1 MTRASVRGRRGVMAC
16 ATLLCAWRA
25 LGADGDMAEVRL
37 PLERYDALVH
47 GSRPDEPVLPAAY
60 ALGAARV
67 TVNVSDPPRAIADAE
82 LSIRVP
88 RDGWVAVPVLPAGTA
103 VSSVTVGGAPA
114 QLAALPLGLCW
125 IAEKAGSYEM
135 AISYRADASRSES
148 GYGLGLPVPAAS
160 AITIDARLPGVDIDV
175 SVIPSAGVT
184 IAAAGGA
191 TTVSA
196 TVPTTTGVQIAWH
209 APGRTRPAIGRASY
223 RGEIKG
229 EAAAFTASLDVDCFT
244 SESTTLPV
252 LPGSATL
259 RNIAV
264 DGHDAPIVSE
274 GANHA
279 TLIRGLGHHTVV
291 VELEVPIV
299 RGDGPARVEMDVL
312 PIPVSRFEVRMA
324 GKKDLQVVPAADVAQ
339 RLEGG
344 ATVATMFVPQTSHV
358 TLRWAEAVPEEIK
371 AEVQWSASITHVVS
385 ASEGL
390 LQVHAYLAYEVTRG
404 ESNVVSLDV
413 PREVEVN
420 RISSPSGAVVDWRDA
435 APPGQPRRIDVF
447 LDRKVRGELP
457 IEVLYD
463 RPLVEGAPTA
473 LPLLRAIGPQR
484 QHGIVVLLAGR
495 EVSLSPGDVG
505 AAVRV
510 GENQIPGSLRETLG
524 SPVTHTL
531 KYPGDP
537 PGMTV
542 VAAPPE
548 KKPARFDASVETLVS
563 VGEAALRGCAIV
575 QLDVKS
581 SAIGEL
587 SLALPP
593 DVTLLGLSGPSIRE
607 HTVVASEGAQ
617 QIAVMFTEEMEGRC
631 RIELSWERLFPGDRA
646 SVPLVTVGGAD
657 VEQGRVAVESL
668 SAAEVKAAAA
678 SNVTAIDVGELP
690 RELVLR
696 TANPILLAY
705 RYAHARSAPEITLEV
720 TRHRVVG
727 VLEAVIEEA
736 AYRTLVTRDG
746 LLVTTAD
753 FVVKNSRQQFL
764 RVALPAGSTVW
775 SALVDGRREA
785 RDGRGIVRCDPRQD
799 RQLDARLPGADRLPD
814 EGTTHRP
821 SRDRPCD
828 ARPAGG
834 HPGHAH
840 ALGRL
845 SPRRVHLRRSEE
857 QHGPRHADAPV
868 GSARAAA
875 GTRRARDGARDRRSR
890 VGQALRVREALREP
904 GRRRCLALDR
914 LRIAGGSACGA
925 GGRPVRDASGLGGSL
940 DAARRRRAPCGAHRD
955 GGGARDDRRRRL
967 GLRRQRASRRRHVDR
982 RGRSH
987 RRGGRLAPRPEEVV
1001 MRAALAPPEL
1011 SLTLEALESVV
1022 LGKRHAASAC
1032 LVALLSE
1039 GHVLVEDTPGL
1050 GKTTL
1055 ARGIAR
1061 VLGLSARRI
1070 QFTSDLLPSD
1080 VTGVSVYDPGTGAF
1094 VFREGPVFC
1103 NVLLAD
1109 EINRSGPRTQSALL
1123 EAMSEGT
1130 VSAERETR
1138 ALPRPFMVIATQN
1151 PIEHHGTYPLPDSE
1165 LDRFLLRIR
1174 MGYPAQAEERRMIED
1189 RRLRDPLDGLEP
1201 VLSRELVLDLVARA
1215 RRVVCRDAVM
1225 DYLLRVVG
1233 ATRCHGGIEIG
1244 CSPRGSLM
1252 WFRAAQARAFLEGR
1266 SAVLPD
1272 DLKALAI
1279 PVLAHRLV
1287 LRAGAPA
1294 GAAERLVGEICDTVP
1309 VLS

>member
-775 SALVDGRREA
+775 SALVDGRREKPATGAGSSDAILVKIVSSTRGFPVRIVYQTKGPRIGRLGTVRATLA
-785 RDGRGIVRCDPRQD
+785 RPEGILVTRTRWDVYLPDGFTYGDPRSNMDLAMQMPRSGLHERPRERGERGTALAID
-799 RQLDARLPGADRLPD
+799 VPASGKHFAFEKLYANQGDGDAWLSIGYASQGGAR
-814 EGTTHRP
+814 
-821 SRDRPCD
+821 
-828 ARPAGG
+828 AGQAVVLFATLLG
-834 HPGHAH
+834 WAG
-840 ALGRL
+840 ALTL
-845 SPRRVHLRRSEE
+845 
-857 QHGPRHADAPV
+857 
-868 GSARAAA
+868 RAAA
-875 GTRRARDGARDRRSR
+875 ARRAG
-890 VGQALRVREALREP
+890 L
-904 GRRRCLALDR
+904 
-914 LRIAGGSACGA
+914 IAMA
-925 GGRPVRDASGLGGSL
+925 
-940 DAARRRRAPCGAHRD
+940 
-955 GGGARDDRRRRL
+955 
-967 GLRRQRASRRRHVDR
+967 
-982 RGRSH
+982 
-987 RRGGRLAPRPEEVV
+987 
-1001 MRAALAPPEL
+1001 AALV
-1011 SLTLEALESVV
+1011 TIVV
-1022 LGKRHAASAC
+1022 A
-1032 LVALLSE
+1032 
-1039 GHVLVEDTPGL
+1039 
-1050 GKTTL
+1050 
-1055 ARGIAR
+1055 
-1061 VLGLSARRI
+1061 
-1070 QFTSDLLPSD
+1070 
-1080 VTGVSVYDPGTGAF
+1080 VSVYD
-1094 VFREGPVFC
+1094 VS
-1103 NVLLAD
+1103 VLPAV
-1109 EINRSGPRTQSALL
+1109 
-1123 EAMSEGT
+1123 AMS
-1130 VSAERETR
+1130 
-1138 ALPRPFMVIATQN
+1138 IAAVGA
-1151 PIEHHGTYPLPDSE
+1151 I
-1165 LDRFLLRIR
+1165 
-1174 MGYPAQAEERRMIED
+1174 AAVA
-1189 RRLRDPLDGLEP
+1189 
-1201 VLSRELVLDLVARA
+1201 VL
-1215 RRVVCRDAVM
+1215 RRVQR
-1225 DYLLRVVG
+1225 
-1233 ATRCHGGIEIG
+1233 
-1244 CSPRGSLM
+1244 
-1252 WFRAAQARAFLEGR
+1252 R
-1266 SAVLPD
+1266 S
-1272 DLKALAI
+1272 
-1279 PVLAHRLV
+1279 
-1287 LRAGAPA
+1287 
-1294 GAAERLVGEICDTVP
+1294 
-1309 VLS
+1309 S